1 MDGNDFQREE
11 LLSYFKTILTKIDEL
26 KDPNKLTLGEM
37 PEYTEDYYNRIIQ
50 KADVPTTG
58 VPMDKVM
65 AELLKLV
72 DGHRYVNRNY
82 VANAAP
88 LSVWKDIRSF

>member
-26 KDPNKLTLGEM
+26 KDPNKLTLGDM

-50 KADVPTTG
+50 KADVPKTG
-58 VPMDKVM
+58 ISMEKVIQK
-65 AELLKLV
+65 LLKLV
-72 DGHRYVNRNY
+72 EGQRYVNRNY

-88 LSVWKDIRSF
+88 LITDI